1 MEYPHEKY
9 IRFLLSKKYSNQEI
23 QEDCLR
29 LFLLVPLEDDID
41 KMRGKQGTPP
51 STWVPFYEKGNGY
64 FNKWLRKKGVIDLW
78 INSPLVDRTISFLYR
93 KAIRTDFE
101 TLIVAHGD
109 LIQARE
115 QLLLKYPENMIPEM
129 ETLEKYYEIFWSI
142 GNMSK
147 DGLLEFIG
155 RYHDKEAKLAAIRG
169 DLSET
174 YARTGINQKI
184 TSDQFV
190 NNIISFAHHQFLL
203 ARRSGESLSGNAI
216 MGLAAIAK
224 QGMDAVRHREEMDA
238 ISSPDVFD
246 QLKEQASAFQIKKIG
261 NIDMITIDDLEES
274 ENGRPRLSI
283 IND

>member
-9 IRFLLSKKYSNQEI
+9 IRFLLSKKYTNQDI
-23 QEDCLR
+23 QEDCSR
-29 LFLLVPLEDDID
+29 LFLLVPLEEDLDNL
-41 KMRGKQGTPP
+41 RAKQGSPP

-78 INSPLVDRTISFLYR
+78 INSPLVDRTINFLYR
-93 KAIRTDFE
+93 KSIRTDFE
-101 TLIVAHGD
+101 TLLVAHGD

-115 QLLLKYPENMIPEM
+115 QLLLKYPDNVVPDM
-129 ETLEKYYEIFWSI
+129 EVLQKYYEIFWAI

-147 DGLLEFIG
+147 DGLLEFIN

-169 DLSET
+169 DLDET
-174 YARTGINQKI
+174 YARTGINQNI
-184 TSDQFV
+184 TTDQFI

-203 ARRSGESLSGNAI
+203 ARKSGERLSGNAI

-224 QGMDAVRHREEMDA
+224 QGMDAMRHRDEIEGGNA
-238 ISSPDVFD
+238 PDIFD
-246 QLKEQASAFQIKKIG
+246 NIKAEASAFQIKKIDS
-261 NIDMITIDDLEES
+261 IDMITIDDLEE
-274 ENGRPRLSI
+274 EDDRPRLSI